1 MEKLNI
7 SAIKANKEEN
17 FALAQYYLDRIEEEK
32 DSIEEMQKEINKL
45 QQTLE
50 GVSVKKPKITTV
62 TYEKMKW
69 INFRII
75 KRVLIY

>member
-17 FALAQYYLDRIEEEK
+17 FALAEYYLNRIKEEN
-32 DSIEEMQKEINKL
+32 DSIEEMQKEINRL

-50 GVSVKKPKITTV
+50 GVSVKKPKSTTV
-62 TYEKMKW
+62 TYGKEQMNK
-69 INFRII
+69 
-75 KRVLIY
+75 Y